1 MTNSRTESA
10 HKLRKRAEEKA
21 FREKIAPSKR
31 LTRERKERLLHELM
45 VHEIE
50 LEMQN
55 EELLHIQTELET
67 QVATKTATSKYSND
81 DMSKIAY
88 QSVWA
93 EERKRERLVNELHD
107 QVNPSLILA
116 KMKLEVMTD
125 NIMPDLYCRY
135 AEEVSSLITTSISD
149 IHALTFKM
157 RPSIFDTTEI
167 GTALEYLCTSL
178 GKDYSLQIDFTDDC
192 QPKPLSAEVRYSIY
206 QAVREVLLNIINHAG
221 GKNTQ
226 LVSLKADNH
235 MLVVLVKD
243 NDVGFN
249 PEECLK
255 HHNNSDYDYYNV
267 KQMMGAMG
275 GTFTFESEPGKGTW
289 VTLTVPLS
297 EE

>member
-149 IHALTFKM
+149 IHALAFRM

-206 QAVREVLLNIINHAG
+206 QAVREVLLNILNHAG
-221 GKNTQ
+221 GDNVQ

>member
-1 MTNSRTESA
+1 MINSRTESA
-10 HKLRKRAEEKA
+10 HKLRSRAEEKA
-21 FREKIAPSKR
+21 SRNQITPSKR
-31 LTRERKERLLHELM
+31 LTRDRKERLLHELM

-55 EELLHIQTELET
+55 EELLHMQTELET
-67 QVATKTATSKYSND
+67 QVATKTAASKYSND

-88 QSVWA
+88 QLVWA

-107 QVNPSLILA
+107 QVNPALILA
-116 KMKLEVMTD
+116 KMKLEVMSD

-149 IHALTFKM
+149 IHALTFRM
-157 RPSIFDTTEI
+157 RPTIFDTTEI

-178 GKDYSLQIDFTDDC
+178 GNDYSHQIDFTDDC
-192 QPKPLSAEVRYSIY
+192 QPKQLSAEVRYSIY
-206 QAVREVLLNIINHAG
+206 QAVREVLLNFVSHARSE
-221 GKNTQ
+221 NAQ
-226 LVSLKADNH
+226 LVSLKADNQVF
-235 MLVVLVKD
+235 VVLVKD
-243 NDVGFN
+243 NDVALN
-249 PEECLK
+249 PDDGLK
-255 HHNNSDYDYYNV
+255 DSNNCDYDYYNV
-267 KQMMGAMG
+267 KQMMGAVG